1 MNASNVL
8 PKPQPLTESDYRR
21 LLAKGITRVT
31 GNTEV
36 GRFGIATGCGE
47 KTMRNARDEKTSLHG
62 ATAFNMLLQDA
73 SALDEILAALGFRLS
88 PIESAMG
95 EEARLLSDTAA
106 LMAIHADA
114 LADGRV
120 DHIEEARIIKAARP
134 VALALNARI
143 ARAGVA

>member
-1 MNASNVL
+1 MTASNVL
-8 PKPQPLTESDYRR
+8 PKPQPLTETDYRR

-62 ATAFNMLLQDA
+62 ATAFNMLLQDPT
-73 SALDEILAALGFRLS
+73 ALDEILAALGFRLS
-88 PIESAMG
+88 PVEATMG
-95 EEARLLSDTAA
+95 DEARLLADTLALASD
-106 LMAIHADA
+106 HAEA
-114 LADGRV
+114 MADGRV
-120 DHIEEARIIKAARP
+120 DRIEEARLIKKARP
-134 VALALNARI
+134 VAMAWNARI